1 MFYFDENTDIM
12 YYITR
17 ESAKRGISNILTSR
31 VNKRFDSGFSRNI
44 ISDIMSNIS
53 IPNEYRND
61 KCIYMSVD
69 DECCNNTYS
78 AYNLDKSKRFSITA
92 SEVIRCLN
100 KKNGSEIVPYPIPK
114 CSLKDFNTS
123 YYLPLDSTVLFKE
136 LSEKSVNNGVI
147 KQSGNLNDMTFSIS
161 ESYETLI
168 CKILREVFSTEYSS
182 HLAKRIVNSMSNDLH
197 KFFVYRIVNQKPVI
211 YAISHNGV
219 QLVDTEAKL
228 SAANIVEII
237 NPFVTGIPGVDNAI
251 TKLANKIHN
260 MVLYDIDYD
269 KEELNNPYEY
279 DGKKFNFKMT
289 KNGIDFIFR
298 HESDCWPVRFTSWIS
313 DLICVPFKDITWGRT
328 TEEAGKYIV
337 SDTDYVEPSYN
348 GFRLAYLGNDVDFIE
363 PWKRSSKEDY
373 SDLPK
378 IDEDKN
384 IYVFAST
391 VNLKNKCIELNG
403 KWNNVKDDTPVYIM
417 VAMDTYKNE

>member
-1 MFYFDENTDIM
+1 MFYFDNNFNIL

-17 ESAKRGISNILTSR
+17 KSAKNGLLNLLTSR
-31 VNKRFDSGFSRNI
+31 VNKRFDSRFSKNI

-53 IPNEYRND
+53 IPNEYSND
-61 KCIYMSVD
+61 KCIYMSAD
-69 DECCNNTYS
+69 DEDCY
-78 AYNLDKSKRFSITA
+78 KGKRFTITA
-92 SEVIRCLN
+92 SEVIKCLDQ
-100 KKNGSEIVPYPIPK
+100 KNGNDIVPYPIPK
-114 CSLKDFNTS
+114 CNIKYFKAS
-123 YYLPLDSTVLFKE
+123 YYLPLDSTTLFSE
-136 LSEKSVNNGVI
+136 LSEKSVTNGVI

-161 ESYETLI
+161 ESYVTFI
-168 CKILREVFSTEYSS
+168 SKILRKVFNKDYSLN
-182 HLAKRIVNSMSNDLH
+182 LAIRIVNSMSNDLH

-211 YAISHNGV
+211 YAISSNGI
-219 QLVDTEAKL
+219 QLVDTESKL

-237 NPFVTGIPGVDNAI
+237 KPFVTGIPGVDDEI

-298 HESDCWPVRFTSWIS
+298 HKSDCWPVRFTSWIS

-328 TEEAGKYIV
+328 TKEAGKYIV

>member
-1 MFYFDENTDIM
+1 MFYFDNNFNIL

-17 ESAKRGISNILTSR
+17 KSAKNGQLNILTSR
-31 VNKRFDSGFSRNI
+31 VNKRFDSRFSKNI

-53 IPNEYRND
+53 IPNEYSND
-61 KCIYMSVD
+61 KCIYMSAD
-69 DECCNNTYS
+69 DEDCY
-78 AYNLDKSKRFSITA
+78 KGKRFTITA
-92 SEVIRCLN
+92 SEVIKCLDQ
-100 KKNGSEIVPYPIPK
+100 KNGNDIVPYPIPK

-123 YYLPLDSTVLFKE
+123 YYLPLDSTTLFSE
-136 LSEKSVNNGVI
+136 LSEKSVTNGVI

-161 ESYETLI
+161 ESYVTFI
-168 CKILREVFSTEYSS
+168 SKILRKVFNKDYSLN
-182 HLAKRIVNSMSNDLH
+182 LAIRIVNSMSNDLH

-219 QLVDTEAKL
+219 QLVDTESKL

-237 NPFVTGIPGVDNAI
+237 KPFVTGIPGVDNAI

-269 KEELNNPYEY
+269 REELNNPYEY

-298 HESDCWPVRFTSWIS
+298 HKSDCWPVRFTSWIS

>member
-1 MFYFDENTDIM
+1 MFYFDNNFNIL

-17 ESAKRGISNILTSR
+17 KSAKNGLLNLLTSR
-31 VNKRFDSGFSRNI
+31 VNKRFDSRFSKNI

-53 IPNEYRND
+53 IPNEYSND
-61 KCIYMSVD
+61 KCIYMSAD
-69 DECCNNTYS
+69 DEDCY
-78 AYNLDKSKRFSITA
+78 KGKRFTITA
-92 SEVIRCLN
+92 SEVIKCLDH
-100 KKNGSEIVPYPIPK
+100 KNGNDIVPYPIPK
-114 CSLKDFNTS
+114 CNIKYFKAS
-123 YYLPLDSTVLFKE
+123 YYLPLDSTTLFSE
-136 LSEKSVNNGVI
+136 LSEKSVTNGVI

-161 ESYETLI
+161 ESYVTFI
-168 CKILREVFSTEYSS
+168 SKILRKVFNKDYSLN
-182 HLAKRIVNSMSNDLH
+182 LAIRIVNSMSNDLH

-219 QLVDTEAKL
+219 QLVDTESKL

-237 NPFVTGIPGVDNAI
+237 KPFVTGIPGVDDEI

-298 HESDCWPVRFTSWIS
+298 HKSDCWPVRFTSWIS

-373 SDLPK
+373 SDLPE

-391 VNLKNKCIELNG
+391 VNLKNKCIGLNG

>member
-1 MFYFDENTDIM
+1 
-12 YYITR
+12 
-17 ESAKRGISNILTSR
+17 
-31 VNKRFDSGFSRNI
+31 
-44 ISDIMSNIS
+44 
-53 IPNEYRND
+53 
-61 KCIYMSVD
+61 
-69 DECCNNTYS
+69 
-78 AYNLDKSKRFSITA
+78 
-92 SEVIRCLN
+92 
-100 KKNGSEIVPYPIPK
+100 
-114 CSLKDFNTS
+114 
-123 YYLPLDSTVLFKE
+123 
-136 LSEKSVNNGVI
+136 LSEKSVTNGVI

-161 ESYETLI
+161 ESYVTFI
-168 CKILREVFSTEYSS
+168 SKILRKVFNKDYSLN
-182 HLAKRIVNSMSNDLH
+182 LAIRIVNSMSNDLH

-211 YAISHNGV
+211 YAISSNGI
-219 QLVDTEAKL
+219 QLVDTESKL

-237 NPFVTGIPGVDNAI
+237 KPFVTGIPGVDDEI

-269 KEELNNPYEY
+269 KVELNNPYEY
-279 DGKKFNFKMT
+279 DGKKFGFKMT

-298 HESDCWPVRFTSWIS
+298 HKSDCWPVRFTSWIS

-328 TEEAGKYIV
+328 TKEAGKYIV

-373 SDLPK
+373 SDLPE
-378 IDEDKN
+378 INEDKN

-391 VNLKNKCIELNG
+391 VNLKNECIELNG
-403 KWNNVKDDTPVYIM
+403 KWNNVKGDTPVYIM

>member
-1 MFYFDENTDIM
+1 MFYFDNNFNIL

-17 ESAKRGISNILTSR
+17 KSAKNGLLNLLTSR
-31 VNKRFDSGFSRNI
+31 VNKRFDSRFSKNI

-53 IPNEYRND
+53 IPNEYSND
-61 KCIYMSVD
+61 KCIYMSAD
-69 DECCNNTYS
+69 DEDCY
-78 AYNLDKSKRFSITA
+78 KGKRFTITA
-92 SEVIRCLN
+92 SEVIKCLDQ
-100 KKNGSEIVPYPIPK
+100 KNGSEIVPYPIPK

-147 KQSGNLNDMTFSIS
+147 KQIGNLNSMTFSIS

-168 CKILREVFSTEYSS
+168 CKIVKKVFSTEYSS

-197 KFFVYRIVNQKPVI
+197 KFFVYRIVNKKPVI

-219 QLVDTEAKL
+219 QLVDTESKL

-237 NPFVTGIPGVDNAI
+237 KPFVTGIPGVDDEI

-298 HESDCWPVRFTSWIS
+298 HKSDCWPVRFTSWIS

-328 TEEAGKYIV
+328 TKEAGKYIV

-348 GFRLAYLGNDVDFIE
+348 GFRLAYLENDVKFIN
-363 PWKRSSKEDY
+363 PWLRSAEEDY
-373 SDLPK
+373 SDLPE
-378 IDEDKN
+378 INEDKN

-403 KWNNVKDDTPVYIM
+403 KWNNVKGDTPVYIM

>member
-1 MFYFDENTDIM
+1 MFYFDNNFNIL

-17 ESAKRGISNILTSR
+17 KSAKNGLLNLLTSR
-31 VNKRFDSGFSRNI
+31 VNKRFDSRFSKNI

-53 IPNEYRND
+53 IPNEYSND
-61 KCIYMSVD
+61 KCIYMSAD
-69 DECCNNTYS
+69 DEDCY
-78 AYNLDKSKRFSITA
+78 KGKRFTITA
-92 SEVIRCLN
+92 SEVIKCLDQ
-100 KKNGSEIVPYPIPK
+100 KNGNDIVPYPIPK
-114 CSLKDFNTS
+114 CNIKYFKAS
-123 YYLPLDSTVLFKE
+123 YYLPLDSTTLFSE
-136 LSEKSVNNGVI
+136 LSEKSVTNGVI

-161 ESYETLI
+161 ESYVTFI
-168 CKILREVFSTEYSS
+168 SKILRKVFNKDYSLN
-182 HLAKRIVNSMSNDLH
+182 LAIRIVNSMSNDLH

-219 QLVDTEAKL
+219 QLVDTESKL

-237 NPFVTGIPGVDNAI
+237 KPFVTGIPGVDDEI
-251 TKLANKIHN
+251 TKLANRIHN

-391 VNLKNKCIELNG
+391 VNFKNKCIGLNG

-417 VAMDTYKNE
+417 VAMDTYKYE

>member
-1 MFYFDENTDIM
+1 MFYFDNNFNIL

-17 ESAKRGISNILTSR
+17 KSAKNGLLNLLTSR
-31 VNKRFDSGFSRNI
+31 VNKRFDSRFSKNI

-53 IPNEYRND
+53 IPNEYSND
-61 KCIYMSVD
+61 KCIYMSAD
-69 DECCNNTYS
+69 DEDCY
-78 AYNLDKSKRFSITA
+78 KGKRFTITA
-92 SEVIRCLN
+92 SEVIKCLDQ
-100 KKNGSEIVPYPIPK
+100 KNGNDIVPYPIPK
-114 CSLKDFNTS
+114 CNIKYFKAS
-123 YYLPLDSTVLFKE
+123 YYLPLDSTTLFSE
-136 LSEKSVNNGVI
+136 LSEKSVTNGVI
-147 KQSGNLNDMTFSIS
+147 KQSGNLNGMTFSIS
-161 ESYETLI
+161 ESYVTFI
-168 CKILREVFSTEYSS
+168 SKILRKVFNKDYSLN
-182 HLAKRIVNSMSNDLH
+182 LAIRIVNSMSNDLH

-211 YAISHNGV
+211 YAISSNGI
-219 QLVDTEAKL
+219 QLVDTESKL
-228 SAANIVEII
+228 SVANIVEII
-237 NPFVTGIPGVDNAI
+237 KPFVTGIPGVDDEI

-298 HESDCWPVRFTSWIS
+298 HKSDCWPVRFTSWIS

-373 SDLPK
+373 SDLPE
-378 IDEDKN
+378 INEDKN

-391 VNLKNKCIELNG
+391 VNLKNKCIGLNG